1 MNKKQVGKGK
11 VVLISG
17 GGKCYTDIA
26 AKFCRSREE
35 LDSIISSEYN
45 KNIVDSILTS
55 GHLAATE
62 FDYYLFG
69 IEGYSRVTEAQLIRK
84 RLASYMISS
93 GRNETEGKRDFDV
106 VMPES
111 LDNLVVKKE
120 IALDNIF
127 IGNKMLCELYPA
139 LTGKTGYIPMVCD
152 DILLDLEYFY
162 NEGVKQNLKEEDLR
176 YMKPQATEFKAI
188 VGMNA
193 HSLIDWFRI
202 RCCKRAQT
210 EIRDM
215 ANKMLCLCKESNPDL
230 FKYAG
235 PSCIEL
241 GYCPE
246 NNEQDASCK
255 DKIITKNRAKELL
268 YKEMTK

>member
-1 MNKKQVGKGK
+1 MNKKQVGNGK

-35 LDSIISSEYN
+35 LDSILSSEYN

-93 GRNETEGKRDFDV
+93 GRNETKGKRDFDV

-120 IALDNIF
+120 IALDNIV

-162 NEGVKQNLKEEDLR
+162 NEGVKQNR
-176 YMKPQATEFKAI
+176 
-188 VGMNA
+188 
-193 HSLIDWFRI
+193 
-202 RCCKRAQT
+202 
-210 EIRDM
+210 
-215 ANKMLCLCKESNPDL
+215 
-230 FKYAG
+230 
-235 PSCIEL
+235 
-241 GYCPE
+241 
-246 NNEQDASCK
+246 
-255 DKIITKNRAKELL
+255 
-268 YKEMTK
+268 